1 MNHVASRLTLCFP
14 LAFVSIAALAAL
26 APTLVGCGSENGA
39 ISRTGQDNELPI
51 VDRRGTVIAD
61 GCALDGWQ
69 RAVLRTPSAR
79 RALKEVVLLCGTAR
93 DSGAVGPADKSARTA
108 LGELV
113 AGLRTD
119 GYRVV
124 LGVSFT
130 DETGQRYDGAAIGAH
145 LADAK
150 WVAAIQPA
158 IAEFAGLADGVE
170 IDIQAVGSGAR
181 ANVSAFFAGLSP
193 LVRPAKSLGIFV
205 PPSTTTPSDLPGGDA
220 FDVPFLSTLSDR
232 LRVMTLDYTESGA
245 GPVIDP
251 GWAVDAARLAT
262 KQTNG
267 AAVDL
272 SIPLYGT
279 DYSSYGT
286 RPISY
291 TEAMGFSFIAGAPV
305 QRSVTLSPHVEWK
318 DNAGTLHS
326 TWFDDRISTLAYLH
340 AWDDTVLPPS
350 VGVVYYGFGAEDPT
364 LWDGIAK
371 ELP

>member
-1 MNHVASRLTLCFP
+1 MKLNLRIFGFVALSSLTW
-14 LAFVSIAALAAL
+14 S
-26 APTLVGCGSENGA
+26 LVGCGTENGA
-39 ISRTGQDNELPI
+39 ISRTGQDTELPI

-69 RAVLRTPSAR
+69 LAVLKAPSTR
-79 RALKEVVLLCGTAR
+79 RVLKEVVLLCGTAR
-93 DSGAVGPADKSARTA
+93 DSGAVGPADASARTE
-108 LGELV
+108 LGKLV
-113 AGLRTD
+113 TDLRGA

-130 DETGQRYDGAAIGAH
+130 DETGQRYDGAAIAAH
-145 LADAK
+145 LADPK

-158 IAEFAGLADGVE
+158 IAAFAALADGVE
-170 IDIQAVGSGAR
+170 IDIQRVGSGAR

-205 PPSTTTPSDLPGGDA
+205 PPSTTEPSDLPGGDA
-220 FDVPFLSTLSDR
+220 FDVGFLANLADR
-232 LRVMTLDYTESGA
+232 LRVMTLDYTEAGS

-251 GWAVDAARLAT
+251 GWAVDAVRLAS
-262 KQTNG
+262 KQAKG
-267 AAVDL
+267 AAPVDIA
-272 SIPLYGT
+272 IPLYGT

-291 TEAMGFSFIAGAPV
+291 TEAMGFAYVAGAPV
-305 QRSVTLSPHVEWK
+305 QRGPTLAPHVDWR
-318 DNAGTLHS
+318 DGMGTQHF
-326 TWFDDRISTLAYLH
+326 TWFDDRVSTVAYLH